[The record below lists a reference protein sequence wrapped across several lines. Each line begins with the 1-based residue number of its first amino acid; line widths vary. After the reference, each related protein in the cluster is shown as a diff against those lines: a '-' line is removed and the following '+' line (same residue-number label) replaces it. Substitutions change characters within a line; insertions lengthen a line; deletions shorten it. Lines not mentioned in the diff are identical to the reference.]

1 MRCLAGRRRTWSQSA
16 VVRLQLRVRSGAGIG
31 IGDRRRTPR
40 ERPAGVDDLAARDGE
55 EPAAQIGRVTQ
66 SRVGAQRAQHRLLEA
81 VLGLR
86 RPDGAVQER
95 EHRGGMV
102 VEEALEGRQ
111 WGRVHRGHCIPNAGP
126 GAGVS
131 RARGIRRVA
140 GSRREPRP
148 GRRPRPRSCR
158 RRARRSGASCRLAGG
173 GKPRAGT
180 GRRHR

>member
-16 VVRLQLRVRSGAGIG
+16 SSGSSCGSASGAGIG
-31 IGDRRRTPR
+31 IGDRRRTPC

-55 EPAAQIGRVTQ
+55 EPAAQIGRVIQ
-66 SRVGAQRAQHRLLEA
+66 SRVGAERAQHRLLEA

-95 EHRGGMV
+95 EHGGGMV

-111 WGRVHRGHCIPNAGP
+111 WGRVHRGHSIPNAGP

-148 GRRPRPRSCR
+148 GRRPRPRWCC
-158 RRARRSGASCRLAGG
+158 RRARRRGASCRPAGG
-173 GKPRAGT
+173 GRPRAGT